1 MTDAV
6 AQPTAEAVG
15 TPIADPAEAIAL
27 AGWRTGSAC
36 APDALGVL
44 RHFMPPA
51 AVARMEAD
59 TRCLWVPF
67 VASQAC
73 DLVHGDFTAEP
84 NAEFILGQLG
94 AKEDPNLA
102 LRRSWRKLQLRH
114 PNGQF
119 VEFSFHELWTIPRP
133 MILELPAALDL
144 DLSWHQ
150 GIDLGKWIGGRY
162 SRYPLPT
169 ALVDRLLLGTEKPKR
184 WLKALTDE
192 VEELRVLVTPPD
204 RELPNGTPYN
214 IVVYV
219 IQTTRG
225 TMTKKAANAFDNLDK
240 WLRER
245 PGVTAQVRLVTPD
258 TFTYA
263 MAKNTHHFDVDGITF
278 GYSDGPKGATGLGL

>member
-6 AQPTAEAVG
+6 EQPIAEAVC

-36 APDALGVL
+36 TPDTVGLL
-44 RHFMPPA
+44 RHLMPPA
-51 AVARMEAD
+51 AVARIDAD
-59 TRCLWVPF
+59 AGSLWVPF

-73 DLVHGDFTAEP
+73 DLVHGDFNIEP
-84 NAEFILGQLG
+84 NAEFILGQIG
-94 AKEDPNLA
+94 VKEDPNLA

-119 VEFSFHELWTIPRP
+119 VEFSFHELWTIPRE
-133 MILELPAALDL
+133 MMLELAPALELDL
-144 DLSWHQ
+144 TWHQ

-184 WLKALTDE
+184 WLKALTNE
-192 VEELRVLVTPPD
+192 VEELRVVVTPPD
-204 RELPNGTPYN
+204 VELPKDVPYN

-225 TMTKKAANAFDNLDK
+225 AMTKKATDAYDNLEK
-240 WLRER
+240 WLHAQ

-278 GYSDGPKGATGLGL
+278 GYSDGPKGATGLNL